1 MSQFRNNPAIPIIK
15 VEIIRKPGVFM
26 GQTVEGGQQYIN
38 VNERYKNGQ
47 DIHAASDF
55 FVEKNRYTEGK
66 SDVYKEDLI
75 GYKYERD
82 NESYRFTAADNFE
95 EYIKNRQEKVREEGN
110 DADSLEEKSREEA
123 KKIARSLNS
132 EEIKQLKMMGIDVGS
147 ACLSDIMGIVNTM
160 RGNAHREELARML
173 ADISVGNGDTEG
185 VTCVGGN
192 VKIAGSDV
200 EISSVDVADIM
211 IEENSA
217 EESEA
222 GFRLS
227 ENELLYIIKN
237 DLNFTEEN
245 MYKAHFSGSTARQGQ
260 VDDRLFNEMLP
271 QIEKVLEQAGMED
284 NETAVSGARF
294 LLANNLPITPD
305 NINIY
310 VDYQTYQDK
319 KIDEVSFKEITG
331 EDAEK
336 KAARIFREVAS
347 VNPDTI
353 RDMVREGRQLTL
365 ASIFKYEKNDRPVT
379 SDIVR
384 NDAKEI
390 SALRQL
396 EEIRLSMTMD
406 AAVRL
411 VKSDFNIDVRELSK
425 VVSRLRNMEEN
436 MIKNQLREA
445 GVEATEE
452 NISLYQELNT
462 KVTELGKTHAGVIAT
477 PLKGAEFSVNSLLHQ
492 ADNMTDGAEYET
504 VKRDVRYRSFEAAT
518 ESYEAVGTAPRAD
531 MGDSMSKAFS
541 NISDILKDM
550 GLADNYENERA
561 VRILGYN
568 SMEITPDN
576 IAGVAEY
583 DRQVNQLMDTFYPE
597 AVLYMIKDGINPL
610 DVPIDELND
619 IVRAHNYNEGVTEA
633 ENFATYLRDMEK
645 QGLVSSEERE
655 SYIGIYRAMNKLA
668 KSGDREAGWIFNN
681 GGQLTVRNLIA
692 AMRSRRA
699 AGLDVSI
706 DKSFG
711 MLMENISIDRDIE
724 KQIDS
729 GFAEQY
735 ILSMTEAD
743 AETEQFLTENHIKIS
758 GVNVAAAENILKNSG
773 GIYQMVSD
781 ILSKLR
787 FKTNTKDD
795 LIDEETENIKD
806 SIKGEDVLLP
816 FRPESILESLRGS
829 EEMSIK
835 YNDLRNR
842 VTELM
847 YEAGIEGNLTGMDIS
862 AIKTVSAGFNIM
874 SSMAKNHRYKLP
886 VNTEDG
892 VRILNLTIEKNST
905 NSGTIDISVENERMG
920 NVTAMVKVDGEN
932 KLYGHIIASLSD
944 GNYRLKDMAENIQKE
959 LTANNFDGAAMDF
972 GTVSRLENMSGFSD
986 TPVETLYQASVALV
1000 KAMSTFLK

>member
-1 MSQFRNNPAIPIIK
+1 MSQFRNFPAIPIIK

-26 GQTVEGGQQYIN
+26 GQTVEGGQQYIS
-38 VNERYKNGQ
+38 VNDRYKNGQ

-55 FVEKNRYTEGK
+55 FVDKNRYTEGK

-75 GYKYERD
+75 GYRYERD
-82 NESYRFTAADNFE
+82 NEGYRFTAADNFE
-95 EYIKNRQEKVREEGN
+95 EYIKNRQEKAREEGS
-110 DADSLEEKSREEA
+110 DADSIEEKSKEDA
-123 KKIARSLNS
+123 KEIARSLNS
-132 EEIKQLKMMGIDVGS
+132 EEIKQLKMMGIDVES
-147 ACLSDIMGIVNTM
+147 ACLSDIMGMVNTM

-173 ADISVGNGDTEG
+173 ADISVGKGDMEG
-185 VTCVGGN
+185 VTCIGGK

-200 EISSVDVADIM
+200 EISSVDVTDIM
-211 IEENSA
+211 IEESSA
-217 EESEA
+217 GDEKASF
-222 GFRLS
+222 GLS

-237 DLNFTEEN
+237 DLDFTEEN
-245 MYKAHFSGSTARQGQ
+245 MYKAHFSGSTAVQKN

-271 QIEKVLEQAGMED
+271 QIKKVLEQTGMED
-284 NETAVSGARF
+284 NEAAFSGARF
-294 LLANNLPITPD
+294 LLANNLPVTPD

-310 VDYQTYQDK
+310 IGYQIYQGK
-319 KIDEVSFKEITG
+319 NINEVSFKEITD
-331 EDAEK
+331 EDIAE
-336 KAARIFREVAS
+336 KAARIVSEVAS
-347 VNPDTI
+347 VNPETI
-353 RDMVREGRQLTL
+353 RDMVREDRQLTL
-365 ASIFKYEKNDRPVT
+365 ASIFKYEKNNR
-379 SDIVR
+379 
-384 NDAKEI
+384 
-390 SALRQL
+390 SALTDTVQTDVREVSAMRQL

-425 VVSRLRNMEEN
+425 VVSRLRSMEEN

-462 KVTELGKTHAGVIAT
+462 KVSELGKTHAGVIAA
-477 PLKGAEFSVNSLLHQ
+477 PLKGVDFSINALLNQ
-492 ADNMTDGAEYET
+492 ADSLTDKDDFET
-504 VKRDVRYRSFEAAT
+504 VKRDIRYKSFEAAT

-531 MGDSMSKAFS
+531 MGDSISKAFS
-541 NISDILKDM
+541 NVSDILKDM
-550 GLADNYENERA
+550 GLAVNYENERA

-568 SMEITPDN
+568 SMEITPAN
-576 IAGVAEY
+576 VAGVAEY

-597 AVLYMIKDGINPL
+597 AVLSMIKDGINPL

-619 IVRAHNYNEGVTEA
+619 TVRAHNYNEGVTEA

-645 QGLVSSEERE
+645 QGLVSREERE
-655 SYIGIYRAMNKLA
+655 SYIGIYRAMNRLA

-699 AGLDVSI
+699 AGLDVAV
-706 DKSFG
+706 DESFG
-711 MLMENISIDRDIE
+711 MLTENVLVEKDIE

-729 GFAEQY
+729 GFTEQY

-743 AETEQFLTENHIKIS
+743 DETERFLAENHIKLS

-787 FKTNTKDD
+787 FKTNAKDD
-795 LIDEETENIKD
+795 MVDEETENIKD

-816 FRPESILESLRGS
+816 FSPESILESLRGS
-829 EEMSIK
+829 AEMSLK

-842 VTELM
+842 MTELM
-847 YEAGIEGNLTGMDIS
+847 YEAGIEGTLTGMDIS

-886 VNTEDG
+886 VSTEDG
-892 VRILNLTIEKNST
+892 VRILNLTIEKGGT
-905 NSGTIDISVENERMG
+905 HSGTIDISVDDERMG
-920 NVTAMVKVDGEN
+920 NITARVKADGKN
-932 KLYGHIIASLSD
+932 KLYGHIIASSSEE
-944 GNYRLKDMAENIQKE
+944 NYRLKDMAEDIQKE
-959 LTANNFDGAAMDF
+959 LAANDFDGETMDF
-972 GTVSRLENMSGFSD
+972 GTLSMIDNVSGFSD